1 MPNWIAITKLD
12 LYNAKAAALVDAA
25 DSVQLGA
32 GQVSRSAQ
40 VIADV
45 TAEIRRKVARCNT
58 LDADVTKIPGGLKN
72 CALDIIV
79 ARLKVSL
86 EQDLTPAETEG
97 LKARER
103 ELNRIADGK
112 DLVDPPDNPVAANM
126 TQGIAS
132 PSFGTRGADL
142 PNRRFTDNTQDG

>member
-1 MPNWIAITKLD
+1 MPNWIVITKLD
-12 LYNAKAAALVDAA
+12 LYDAKAAALVDAA

-32 GQVSRSAQ
+32 GQESRSAQ

-45 TAEIRRKVARCNT
+45 TAEIRRKVARCNQ
-58 LDADVTKIPGGLKN
+58 LDANLSAIPGGLKN
-72 CALDIIV
+72 LALDLII

-86 EQDLTPAETEG
+86 EQDLTTAESEG

-112 DLVDPPDNPVAANM
+112 DLVDPPDNPMAPNM
-126 TQGIAS
+126 TQGIAQ
-132 PSFGTRGADL
+132 PSMGHWKHREFTRR
-142 PNRRFTDNTQDG
+142 NQDG